1 MGIQLFNLY
10 KICMSSNLELK
21 RICQHCGAAFIAKKT
36 TTRFCSLQCGQ
47 RNYKVRERM
56 NKISNRN
63 AEARAKVIQSNANP
77 QSLVS
82 APEQDLIDIKM
93 LAFVTS
99 MSERMIFKL
108 IKDPGFPKLK
118 IGRRLLFNRKA
129 VMEYLV
135 KKYGNW

>member
-1 MGIQLFNLY
+1 
-10 KICMSSNLELK
+10 MSSNLELK
-21 RICQHCGAAFIAKKT
+21 RVCQHCGVTFIAKKT
-36 TTRFCSLQCGQ
+36 TTKFCSLQCGQ

-63 AEARAKVIQSNANP
+63 VEAKAITNHVDH

-82 APEQDLIDIKM
+82 YSEQELIDIKM

-99 MSERMIFKL
+99 MSERTIFNL
-108 IKDPGFPKLK
+108 IKDPEFPKLK
-118 IGRRLLFNRKA
+118 IGRRLLFNKKA